1 MRKDEIVS
9 QILVIALILT
19 FSIIGGY
26 LINPLVAMLGV
37 IMAATSGMVTG
48 LEYRAYHEEQD
59 FQETMNQGEIK
70 GANQI
75 AA

>member
-1 MRKDEIVS
+1 
-9 QILVIALILT
+9 
-19 FSIIGGY
+19 
-26 LINPLVAMLGV
+26 
-37 IMAATSGMVTG
+37 MAATSGMVTG